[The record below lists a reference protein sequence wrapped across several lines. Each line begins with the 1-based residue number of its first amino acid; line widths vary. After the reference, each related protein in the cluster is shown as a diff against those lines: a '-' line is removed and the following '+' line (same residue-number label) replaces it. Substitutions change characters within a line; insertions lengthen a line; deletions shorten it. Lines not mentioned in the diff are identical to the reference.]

1 MKFHRYRLKVFGR
14 VGVGFLGVTHAERG
28 TQATL
33 AQMQLHLALID
44 QELQ

>member
-1 MKFHRYRLKVFGR
+1 MKFHRYRLKVSDR
-14 VGVGFLGVTHAERG
+14 VGVGFVGVTHAERG

-33 AQMQLHLALID
+33 DQMQLLLALID